1 MNEEDI
7 EKIVYL
13 DLYEILD
20 ISKDSYDKKKL
31 KKNYKKLVLVLHP
44 DKKGGD
50 SEAFELVNL
59 AYSILKD
66 KTFKK
71 LYDKKR
77 KEHLNS
83 RDFNDLKSDNTMQFI
98 SSIPDD
104 EDSAKI
110 NFKILEEQLNK
121 KHNFDEKDLNAISSS
136 EMSKRLQNL
145 NFSRG
150 TFDENYKNTVQKVHY
165 NKEDFNT
172 AFINQASRDTQNNT
186 EIIAYNSQ
194 NSQISK
200 YTSINNFD
208 LYSDKGASTK
218 TYSSLDKAFNNQ
230 VPSNVTNS
238 YNSHNYVTNED
249 IQEYNRRMSQHLTD
263 IRRNN

>member
-1 MNEEDI
+1 M
-7 EKIVYL
+7 
-13 DLYEILD
+13 
-20 ISKDSYDKKKL
+20 
-31 KKNYKKLVLVLHP
+31 
-44 DKKGGD
+44 
-50 SEAFELVNL
+50 
-59 AYSILKD
+59 
-66 KTFKK
+66 
-71 LYDKKR
+71 
-77 KEHLNS
+77 
-83 RDFNDLKSDNTMQFI
+83 TMQFI

-194 NSQISK
+194 NANIKIYK
-200 YTSINNFD
+200 Y
-208 LYSDKGASTK
+208 K
-218 TYSSLDKAFNNQ
+218 
-230 VPSNVTNS
+230 
-238 YNSHNYVTNED
+238 
-249 IQEYNRRMSQHLTD
+249 
-263 IRRNN
+263 